1 MNAMTQALK
10 TAGVK
15 TPSNN
20 QRIWQW
26 LKDNGMHTVD
36 AVSKALGIQKQSAQ
50 AAMHDLLVRGMVE
63 KHKRV
68 DARLSPLASNYEAL
82 GKEYELLPRPVA
94 AKKAPKPE
102 KRNTATTAL
111 ETTREQIA
119 QTQANIT
126 YATLTLRVPR
136 GVAKVYE
143 EHAKEF
149 GVGVDD
155 VMRLALEA
163 YGKKM
168 GLPMM
173 ALDPTQALRK
183 KLEGGV

>member
-1 MNAMTQALK
+1 MNAMTQALN
-10 TAGVK
+10 AAFVK
-15 TPSNN
+15 TPSQY

-26 LKDNGMHTVD
+26 LKDNGMNTVD
-36 AVSKALGIQKQSAQ
+36 TVSKALNIPKQSAQ
-50 AAMHDLLVRGMVE
+50 AACHDLLKRGMLQ

-82 GKEYELLPRPVA
+82 GRTYALLPRPM
-94 AKKAPKPE
+94 AKKAPKAE
-102 KRNTATTAL
+102 KARPAAPAGDPV
-111 ETTREQIA
+111 REQA
-119 QTQANIT
+119 AIT
-126 YATLTLRVPR
+126 YATITLRVPR

-155 VMRLALEA
+155 VLRLALEA

-173 ALDPTQALRK
+173 VLDPTQALRK

>member
-36 AVSKALGIQKQSAQ
+36 AVSKALGIKSQSAA
-50 AAMHDLLVRGMVE
+50 AAMNDLLTRGMVA

-82 GKEYELLPRPVA
+82 GREYELLPRPVTKA
-94 AKKAPKPE
+94 AKPRNPKV
-102 KRNTATTAL
+102 ATPVSAA
-111 ETTREQIA
+111 EGPVA
-119 QTQANIT
+119 IT
-126 YATLTLRVPR
+126 YADITLRVPC
-136 GVAKVYE
+136 GAVKVYE
-143 EHAKEF
+143 DHAKEF
-149 GVGVDD
+149 GVGIDD

-173 ALDPTQALRK
+173 TLDPTQALRK

>member
-1 MNAMTQALK
+1 MNALTQALQ
-10 TAGVK
+10 TAGIK
-15 TPSNN
+15 TPPQN

-26 LKDNGMHTVD
+26 LKDNGMNTVD
-36 AVSKALGIQKQSAQ
+36 AVAKAINIPKQSAQ
-50 AAMHDLLVRGMVE
+50 AAMHDMLKRGMVQ

-68 DARLSPLASNYEAL
+68 DARLSPLASNFEAL
-82 GKEYELLPRPVA
+82 GRTYELLPRPLTP
-94 AKKAPKPE
+94 KKAAKPE
-102 KRNTATTAL
+102 KARPAPAPAGDL
-111 ETTREQIA
+111 VREQA
-119 QTQANIT
+119 AIT

-149 GVGVDD
+149 GVGIDD

>member
-1 MNAMTQALK
+1 MNALTQALK
-10 TAGVK
+10 TAGIK
-15 TPSNN
+15 TPSQN

-26 LKDNGMHTVD
+26 LKDNGMNTVD

-50 AAMHDLLVRGMVE
+50 AAMHDLLMRGMVE

-68 DARLSPLASNYEAL
+68 DARLSPLASNYAAL
-82 GKEYELLPRPVA
+82 GREYELLPRPVTKA
-94 AKKAPKPE
+94 AKPQNPK
-102 KRNTATTAL
+102 ATTPVSAT
-111 ETTREQIA
+111 EGPVA
-119 QTQANIT
+119 IT

-149 GVGVDD
+149 GVGIDD

>member
-1 MNAMTQALK
+1 MNALTQALK
-10 TAGVK
+10 TAGIK
-15 TPSNN
+15 TPSQN

-26 LKDNGMHTVD
+26 LKDNGMNTVD

-50 AAMHDLLVRGMVE
+50 AAMHDLLMRGMVE

-82 GKEYELLPRPVA
+82 GREYELLPRPA
-94 AKKAPKPE
+94 AKKVKPVPQINKYPAAPAEGPV
-102 KRNTATTAL
+102 A
-111 ETTREQIA
+111 
-119 QTQANIT
+119 IT

-173 ALDPTQALRK
+173 TLDPTQALRK

>member
-1 MNAMTQALK
+1 MNSITQALQ
-10 TAGVK
+10 TAGIK
-15 TPSNN
+15 TPSQY

-26 LKDNGMHTVD
+26 LKDNGPNTVD
-36 AVSKALGIQKQSAQ
+36 VVAKALNIKKQSAQ
-50 AAMHDLLVRGMVE
+50 AACHDLLNRGMLE
-63 KHKRV
+63 KQKRY
-68 DARLSPLASNYEAL
+68 DARMSPLACNYTAL
-82 GKEYELLPRPVA
+82 GKEYELLPRPLKKKPA
-94 AKKAPKPE
+94 AKPE
-102 KRNTATTAL
+102 KARPAPAGDL
-111 ETTREQIA
+111 VREQA
-119 QTQANIT
+119 VIT
-126 YATLTLRVPR
+126 YATITLRVPR

-155 VMRLALEA
+155 VLRLALEA

>member
-1 MNAMTQALK
+1 MNSITQALK

-15 TPSNN
+15 TPSQY

-26 LKDNGMHTVD
+26 LKDNGPNTVD
-36 AVSKALGIQKQSAQ
+36 VVAKALNIKKQSAQ
-50 AAMHDLLVRGMVE
+50 AACHDLLVRGMLE
-63 KHKRV
+63 KQKRY
-68 DARLSPLASNYEAL
+68 DARMSPLACNYAAL
-82 GKEYELLPRPVA
+82 GKTYELLPRPLKP
-94 AKKAPKPE
+94 KKAPKVE
-102 KRNTATTAL
+102 KARPAPTPAAEAATV
-111 ETTREQIA
+111 
-119 QTQANIT
+119 IT
-126 YATLTLRVPR
+126 YATITLRVPR

>member
-1 MNAMTQALK
+1 MNALTQALQA
-10 TAGVK
+10 AGVK
-15 TPSNN
+15 TPS
-20 QRIWQW
+20 QYRRIWQW
-26 LKDNGMHTVD
+26 LKDNGMNTVD
-36 AVSKALGIQKQSAQ
+36 TVSKALNIPKQSTQ
-50 AAMHDLLVRGMVE
+50 AACHDLLKRGMLQ

-68 DARLSPLASNYEAL
+68 DARMSPLACNFEAL
-82 GKEYELLPRPVA
+82 GKTYELLPRPLVP
-94 AKKAPKPE
+94 KKAAKPE
-102 KRNTATTAL
+102 KARPAAPAGDL
-111 ETTREQIA
+111 VREQA
-119 QTQANIT
+119 AIT
-126 YATLTLRVPR
+126 YATITLRVPR

-163 YGKKM
+163 YGKRM

-183 KLEGGV
+183 KLEGGL